1 MKYAFLAI
9 FLLSSGAAIAADA
22 IPVIPPKVD
31 YSQEAISNR
40 LTAEINANIQ
50 LNAALLA
57 AQDKIKELTDEVAKY
72 KPAEVPKPAEAP
84 KAPDAK

>member
-9 FLLSSGAAIAADA
+9 FLLSGGTAIAADA
-22 IPVIPPKVD
+22 IPAIPPKID

-57 AQDKIKELTDEVAKY
+57 AQDKIKELTDEVTKY
-72 KPAEVPKPAEAP
+72 KPAEPPKPAATPSAEA
-84 KAPDAK
+84 K

>member
-1 MKYAFLAI
+1 MKYAFLAV
-9 FLLSSGAAIAADA
+9 FLLFGSAAIAADA

-72 KPAEVPKPAEAP
+72 KPAEPA